1 VPGTPLVSSELGAP
15 LSGVRA
21 LDFSR
26 IVAGPLAAQILGDFG
41 ADVIKVEPPAGD
53 EARLYGASPETAG
66 PSFVA
71 FNRNKRS
78 ICLDLKVSRDQ
89 RVLDELLASAD
100 VLVHNY
106 RPKAAERLGISYE
119 QLKERYPRLI
129 YCAISGFGTVGPLV
143 DKPAVDLIA
152 QAYSGLLSMTGEADR
167 DPVRVPVSITDLSTG
182 MNAVLGVLLALRWRD
197 ATGRGQKVE
206 TSLLE
211 SVVAL
216 MSSDVVSS
224 LSGGPVRERM
234 GTRNKMGQPNQ
245 VFRLRDGLVAV
256 AAPNDAMWRRFCRA
270 IEAVDLADDRRFLSS
285 ADRTRNRDVLST
297 TLERRLVGH
306 RTAEVLER
314 LEREGVVCARVNS
327 IEQMLEEPQ
336 VGALEMTTRVQ
347 HDDQTFVMV
356 RNPVNLS
363 ASPAS
368 IRRGPPMFDAD
379 GAAIRAE
386 LEHARATSTA
396 VGSRP

>member
-1 VPGTPLVSSELGAP
+1 V
-15 LSGVRA
+15 

-53 EARLYGASPETAG
+53 EARLYGASPRSVAG

-78 ICLDLKVSRDQ
+78 ICLDLKDEDDQ
-89 RVLDELLASAD
+89 HVLQELLASAD

-106 RPKAAERLGISYE
+106 RPRAAERLAIGYE
-119 QLKERYPRLI
+119 QLSERFPRLV
-129 YCAISGFGTVGPLV
+129 YCAISGFGSVGPLV

-152 QAYSGLLSMTGEADR
+152 QAYSGLLGMTGEPDR
-167 DPVRVPVSITDLSTG
+167 DPVRVPISITDLSTG
-182 MNAVLGVLLALRWRD
+182 MNAALGILMALRWRD

-216 MSSDVVSS
+216 MSSDVVSC
-224 LSGGPVRERM
+224 LSGGPLRERM
-234 GTRNKMGQPNQ
+234 GTRNRMGQPNQ
-245 VFRLRDGLVAV
+245 VFRLQDGLVAV

-270 IEAVDLADDRRFLSS
+270 IEAEDLVADPRFLGV

-297 TLERRLVGH
+297 TLERRLKSL
-306 RTAEVLER
+306 RTADCLER
-314 LEREGVVCARVNS
+314 LEEEGVVCARVNS
-327 IEQMLEEPQ
+327 IEQMLGEPQ
-336 VGALEMTTRVQ
+336 IGALELAGHAQ
-347 HDDQTFVMV
+347 DGDQAFPTV

-368 IRRGPPMFDAD
+368 VRRGPPMLDGD

-386 LEHARATSTA
+386 LETARSTPA
-396 VGSRP
+396 AARSEP